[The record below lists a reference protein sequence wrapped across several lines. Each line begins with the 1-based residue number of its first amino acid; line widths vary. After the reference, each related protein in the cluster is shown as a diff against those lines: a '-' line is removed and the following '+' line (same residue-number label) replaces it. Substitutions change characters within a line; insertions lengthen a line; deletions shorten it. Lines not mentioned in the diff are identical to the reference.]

1 MKTST
6 VDSRPN
12 AVATAVASC
21 NAMASSVQRGAAR
34 HDQAI
39 STAAVRGAPRATVQ
53 IPAWLASSWLLAQY
67 GVSISAAPMSG
78 SSPTAHEPSSATA
91 AAARDG

>member
-21 NAMASSVQRGAAR
+21 NATASSVHRGAAR
-34 HDQAI
+34 HDHAVNR
-39 STAAVRGAPRATVQ
+39 TAVRGAPRATVQ
-53 IPAWLASSWLLAQY
+53 IPARLASS
-67 GVSISAAPMSG
+67 
-78 SSPTAHEPSSATA
+78 
-91 AAARDG
+91 

>member
-1 MKTST
+1 MT
-6 VDSRPN
+6 
-12 AVATAVASC
+12 TAVASC

-34 HDQAI
+34 HDQAV

-67 GVSISAAPMSG
+67 GVSSSAAPMSG
-78 SSPTAHEPSSATA
+78 SSPTSPSWATGPA
-91 AAARDG
+91 NRDG